1 MRLSDIKRYI
11 NIAYENYNCNS
22 TDMSS
27 GLIQYKDT
35 EGTKLAIKALDKA
48 GIISIYEDPYS
59 LFASTFSN
67 FINVD
72 PGKHPNIKFK
82 MQALES
88 TISILHKWINEYLP
102 DDEDDTTINIKLPK
116 LYQVNDLVK
125 ASGII
130 NKALSQSVA
139 ESGGEVKIRHLD
151 YGSSWLIISAGTALA
166 AKLVMLLADA
176 GFKIAQKY
184 YGIKMMQ
191 QQYERF
197 NMGTEMLKTIKEA
210 NEKIIATDAR
220 VLAEHIEKDIYKD
233 TDTDNERIERLRVSI
248 TEMSK
253 LIELGG
259 EVHPALI
266 CASDNNISTPDYK
279 SLLNVIKNAG
289 ELPRN
294 ENIKSEGEQNIPND
308 NQ

>member
-1 MRLSDIKRYI
+1 
-11 NIAYENYNCNS
+11 
-22 TDMSS
+22 
-27 GLIQYKDT
+27 
-35 EGTKLAIKALDKA
+35 
-48 GIISIYEDPYS
+48 
-59 LFASTFSN
+59 
-67 FINVD
+67 
-72 PGKHPNIKFK
+72 

-88 TISILHKWINEYLP
+88 TINILHKWINDYFP
-102 DDEDDTTINIKLPK
+102 DNEDDTTINIKLPQ
-116 LYQVNDLVK
+116 LCQIDDLVK
-125 ASGII
+125 AIGII
-130 NKALSQSVA
+130 NKALSRSVA
-139 ESGGEVKIRHLD
+139 ESGGEIKIRHLD
-151 YGSSWLIISAGTALA
+151 YGSSWLIVSAGTILA

-184 YGIKMMQ
+184 YGVKMMQ

-197 NMGTEMLKTIKEA
+197 NMGTEMLKSIKEA

-220 VLAEHIEKDIYKD
+220 VLAEHIEKDIY

-266 CASDNNISTPDYK
+266 CASDNNVNTPDYK

>member
-1 MRLSDIKRYI
+1 MRLSDIKQYI

-22 TDMSS
+22 TDLNN
-27 GLIQYKDT
+27 GLIQYT
-35 EGTKLAIKALDKA
+35 EIEGIRKAIIALNKA
-48 GIISIYEDPYS
+48 GIISQLEDPYS
-59 LFASTFSN
+59 LFISSFADS
-67 FINVD
+67 INIS
-72 PGKHPNIKFK
+72 PGKHPNVKFK

-88 TISILHKWINEYLP
+88 TINILHKWINDYFP
-102 DDEDDTTINIKLPK
+102 DNEDDTTINIKLPQ
-116 LYQVNDLVK
+116 LCQIDDLVK
-125 ASGII
+125 AIGII
-130 NKALSQSVA
+130 NKALSRSVA
-139 ESGGEVKIRHLD
+139 ESGGEIKIRHLD
-151 YGSSWLIISAGTALA
+151 YGSSWLIVSAGTILA

-184 YGIKMMQ
+184 YGVKMMQ

-197 NMGTEMLKTIKEA
+197 NMGTEMLKSIKEA

-220 VLAEHIEKDIYKD
+220 VLAEHIEKYIY

-266 CASDNNISTPDYK
+266 CASDNNVNTPDYK

>member
-22 TDMSS
+22 SEMSS
-27 GLIQYKDT
+27 GLLQYKEI
-35 EGTKLAIKALDKA
+35 EGTKTAIKALAKA
-48 GIISIYEDPYS
+48 GIIPINEDPYS

-72 PGKHPNIKFK
+72 PTKHPDIKFK
-82 MQALES
+82 MQALQS
-88 TISILHKWINEYLP
+88 TINILYEWINRYFP

-116 LYQVNDLVK
+116 LNQVDDLVK

-139 ESGGEVKIRHLD
+139 EIGGEVKIKCLD
-151 YGSSWLIISAGTALA
+151 YGSSWLIITAGTVLA

-184 YGIKMMQ
+184 YGIKAMQ
-191 QQYERF
+191 QQYERY
-197 NMGTEMLKTIKEA
+197 NMGTETLKTIKEA

-220 VLAEHIEKDIYKD
+220 VLAEHIEKDVYPN
-233 TDTDNERIERLRVSI
+233 TDNERIERLRVSI

-259 EVHPALI
+259 EIHPALI
-266 CASDNNISTPDYK
+266 STSDNDISTPDYK
-279 SLLNVIKNAG
+279 SLLNVIKSTG

-294 ENIKSEGEQNIPND
+294 EDIKSE
-308 NQ
+308 